1 MNFLKRLYYYSSG
14 FIIGIVFLFFI
25 LNGKRASCNY
35 TPNARVIDNITSK
48 ELIIDSN
55 NEGFFNKEEIIE
67 ILNNG
72 KVIFNKSE
80 PNKEPCGMYY
90 IKSGDFNIDVINC
103 ENEATIMI
111 N

>member
-1 MNFLKRLYYYSSG
+1 MTSKRTDPSYGLPPPITKLTMEQDLKM
-14 FIIGIVFLFFI
+14 
-25 LNGKRASCNY
+25 
-35 TPNARVIDNITSK
+35 RVIRDKIT
-48 ELIIDSN
+48 
-55 NEGFFNKEEIIE
+55 EGYHENKEEIIE